1 MTKTSARSTVRG
13 RSTSFA
19 ERERRLENLA
29 VEHLVLTDKIA
40 ALEAERTEIVRKLYS
55 EGLSRGEIAQRLA
68 VELRA
73 VPTRKRLT
81 EETASETEDS
91 DDDGSPD
98 GTDNS
103 STEPGDLDEVPCEN
117 SSQS

>member
-1 MTKTSARSTVRG
+1 MVGHFELSQIG
-13 RSTSFA
+13 R
-19 ERERRLENLA
+19 
-29 VEHLVLTDKIA
+29 A
-40 ALEAERTEIVRKLYS
+40 ALAFPSGQSASWGNQNISMNKPQ
-55 EGLSRGEIAQRLA
+55 GLSRSEIAQRLA

-73 VPTRKRLT
+73 VPTRKRLIA
-81 EETASETEDS
+81 EAASETEDS

-103 STEPGDLDEVPCEN
+103 SNDAIDPGTISGEG

>member
-81 EETASETEDS
+81 EEAATETEDS
-91 DDDGSPD
+91 DDDGSH
-98 GTDNS
+98 GGADNS
-103 STEPGDLDEVPCEN
+103 SAEPCDLDEVPCEN

>member
-73 VPTRKRLT
+73 VPTRKRLEEAAT
-81 EETASETEDS
+81 EAKDS

-98 GTDNS
+98 GADNS
-103 STEPGDLDEVPCEN
+103 SAEPGDLDEVPCEN

>member
-29 VEHLVLTDKIA
+29 VEHLMLTDKIA

-81 EETASETEDS
+81 EEAATETEDS

-103 STEPGDLDEVPCEN
+103 SNDAVDPGTISSED